1 MDTTRLLFGI
11 QETCKARRHPLRAVM
26 ALAVAASLI
35 APPAAA
41 QGARKTTIRDAEI
54 EALLRDYA
62 EPVFQAAGI
71 GSRGAEVIIL
81 QDSDFNA
88 FVASGRRM
96 VINTGA
102 MLTARTPNELIGVIA
117 HETGHLAGG
126 HLEDLRNQ
134 VARSSMIGAIA
145 GILGGAAMVAGAT
158 AGSPSG
164 TRAGAAA
171 TTIGPGLAQRTLLS
185 YRRNQEIVADRAALT
200 YLDATGQSA
209 KGMITIFEG
218 FADQQLLSR
227 QYVDPYA
234 QSHPMARDRIQA
246 LQDAA
251 MRSRNWEAVDPPS
264 LQFRHEMMRAKLSG
278 FIEAPQSVARRY
290 PSSDK
295 SMPAAYARAIVAYR
309 TGGTRGA
316 VRAIDA
322 LIGAAPDNPYFHEL
336 KGQTLLESGKAAE
349 AVGPLR
355 RAVALAPR
363 AGLIRILLGHALL
376 ETGGAGNLDEAVA
389 SLRTGLAEEPLAGI
403 GYRHLAAALQRQGRI
418 ADAEVATAEGH
429 LIDGDLKVAQN
440 FARRAQA
447 KLKRGSPGWLKAEDI
462 LNLRKDD

>member
-1 MDTTRLLFGI
+1 MDTTGLLFGI
-11 QETCKARRHPLRAVM
+11 RETCKARRLLRAMM
-26 ALAVAASLI
+26 ALVLAASVA
-35 APPAAA
+35 APPAVA

-62 EPVFQAAGI
+62 EPVFRAAGI
-71 GSRGAEVIIL
+71 GSRGAEIIII
-81 QDSDFNA
+81 QDGEFNA

-126 HLEDLRNQ
+126 HLEELRNQ
-134 VARSSMIGAIA
+134 VARSCMIGAIA

-158 AGSPSG
+158 AGSSTG
-164 TRAGAAA
+164 ARTGAAA

-246 LQDAA
+246 LREAA
-251 MRSRNWEAVDPPS
+251 MRSPHWEAVDPPA

-278 FIEAPQSVARRY
+278 FIDAPQTVARRY
-290 PSSDK
+290 PASDK

-322 LIGAAPDNPYFHEL
+322 LIAAASDNPYFHEL
-336 KGQTLLESGKAAE
+336 KGQALLEAGKPAE

-363 AGLIRILLGHALL
+363 AGLMRILLGHALL
-376 ETGGAGNLDEAVA
+376 ETGSPGNLDDAVA
-389 SLRTGLAEEPLAGI
+389 NLRTGLAEEPLAGI

-429 LIDGDLKVAQN
+429 MIDGDLEVAQN

-462 LNLRKDD
+462 LNLEPDD